1 MSLQARW
8 GESAEAFMTD
18 TLFLSNLVP
27 EVSEEEIRALCA
39 DFGALEEVLLFSP
52 DAGSRIPHGAYI
64 TFSEDEAAEKALEQL
79 NGYVFYDQR
88 LSISWA
94 APERLLTLDR
104 NLEKAVRAIGARLK
118 ERELFQLRKMVEI
131 GGLPFVNAIVE
142 EALELDKS
150 GGLYVLDGTRRR
162 TPGGIF
168 FFLARGRISPAM
180 RTEFY
185 RLRRTQR
192 KKRTPLKAAE
202 GEPTAEPKPK
212 KDGAKAGDKGKRKGG
227 ERSKQ
232 KEKRLTAAVA
242 ERRPAAPPTPP
253 PNSVPSLSAD
263 EVKHRLGALQ
273 RELSEAQQ
281 NLKTLRDQPA
291 TKQSGLFS
299 AIKAVTDLQKEIEAL
314 RRQYPGV

>member
-1 MSLQARW
+1 
-8 GESAEAFMTD
+8 MTD
-18 TLFLSNLVP
+18 AVFLSNLVP
-27 EVSEEEIRALCA
+27 EVSEEEIRALCV
-39 DFGALEEVLLFSP
+39 DFGAIEEVILFSP
-52 DAGSRIPHGAYI
+52 DADSRIPHGAYI
-64 TFSEDEAAEKALEQL
+64 TFSEDEAAQKALEQL

-88 LSISWA
+88 LSVSWA
-94 APERLLTLDR
+94 SPERLLTLDR
-104 NLEKAVRAIGARLK
+104 KLEKAVRAIAARLN

-142 EALELDKS
+142 EALELNKG

-162 TPGGIF
+162 TLGGIF

-185 RLRRTQR
+185 RLRRTQK
-192 KKRTPLKAAE
+192 KKRNPPKATE
-202 GEPTAEPKPK
+202 GQPTSEPKPK
-212 KDGAKAGDKGKRKGG
+212 KDNAKPEDKGKGKGG

-232 KEKRLTAAVA
+232 KEKRSAVVAA
-242 ERRPAAPPTPP
+242 ERQPAAPPTPQ
-253 PNSVPSLSAD
+253 PNSVPSLSSD
-263 EVKHRLGALQ
+263 EVKRRLGTLQ
-273 RELSEAQQ
+273 RDLSEAQQ